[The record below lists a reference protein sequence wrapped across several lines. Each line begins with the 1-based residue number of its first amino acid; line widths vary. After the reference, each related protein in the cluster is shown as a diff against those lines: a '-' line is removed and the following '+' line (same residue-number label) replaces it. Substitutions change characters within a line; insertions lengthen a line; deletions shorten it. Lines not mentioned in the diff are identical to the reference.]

1 MLLLVCR
8 IDCFSEMASSAFGE
22 KMKEQV
28 EERLRFYD
36 EGVAPM
42 KNITAMQVRHNLAEL
57 QHTCRPT
64 TIAAVLL
71 ESSVAVVI
79 QALCSSCRCLLCMP
93 LSELCFDYFC
103 HHLISRQ
110 LHLSVT

>member
-1 MLLLVCR
+1 MTQPTFVIVCMTVPLLACR

-42 KNITAMQVRHNLAEL
+42 KNITAMQVCHFT
-57 QHTCRPT
+57 HT
-64 TIAAVLL
+64 A
-71 ESSVAVVI
+71 
-79 QALCSSCRCLLCMP
+79 Q
-93 LSELCFDYFC
+93 
-103 HHLISRQ
+103 
-110 LHLSVT
+110 